1 MSGLQVA
8 SQVEAAMVR
17 VHDGG
22 HLEVLKAPRVAE
34 FSMDV
39 LGQVGPLAA
48 VAVDLAG
55 HLDLAGQATYR
66 PVGFRQDLTGR
77 LTLICERVCH

>member
-8 SQVEAAMVR
+8 GQVEAAVLR
-17 VHDGG
+17 VHDDG
-22 HLEVLKAPRVAE
+22 HLEVLQAPRVAE

-39 LGQVGPLAA
+39 LGQVGPLAG

-55 HLDLAGQATYR
+55 YLDLAGQATYR
-66 PVGFRQDLTGR
+66 PVGFRQDLSGR
-77 LTLICERVCH
+77 LTLICERVCS